1 MISSFKEHIESNFP
15 FLFDGRSIIAVSGG
29 VDSVVLT
36 YLCKEIGLDIAL
48 AHCNFKLRGK
58 ASDDDQQF
66 VEALGLKLNVEVFV
80 QEFDTEAYAK
90 LEKLS
95 MQMAARELRY
105 TWFEELCTQL
115 HFDYLLTAHHADDN
129 FETFLINVIRGSG
142 IDGLNGIP
150 VINDNIVRPLLPFS
164 RTEIMSWAES
174 SKINWREDQSNAST
188 KYLRN
193 KLRHEVMPILKSM
206 NPQLLEGFASTT
218 SHLREA
224 QQIISDRIDEISDQV
239 LEVTPNAIFIDIYKI
254 KELNNTKA
262 YLYFLLKD
270 YGFTEWNDVNNLLD
284 AQSGAQIYS
293 QNWRLIKDREHLIL
307 TKQKETFGELKV
319 TEELS
324 TIELNNGTLL
334 INKVSSLDDVPIS
347 ANIIYVDGN
356 KVSFPLSLRKWK
368 EGDWFYPLGMQG
380 KKKVSKYFKDE
391 KFSLI
396 DKEETWLLCSGED
409 IVWVVNHRA
418 DDRFK
423 VTNNTSSVLQFMFK

>member
-58 ASDDDQQF
+58 ASDEDQQF
-66 VEALGLKLNVEVFV
+66 VEALGLKFNVEVFV

-105 TWFEELCTQL
+105 TWFEELCTHL

-150 VINDNIVRPLLPFS
+150 AINDNIVRPLLPFS

-307 TKQKETFGELKV
+307 TKQKETFEELKV

-334 INKVSSLDDVPIS
+334 INKVSSLDDVVIS

>member
-58 ASDDDQQF
+58 ASDEDQQF
-66 VEALGLKLNVEVFV
+66 VEALGLKFNVEVFV

-105 TWFEELCTQL
+105 TWFEELCTHL

-150 VINDNIVRPLLPFS
+150 AINDNIVRPLLPFS

-193 KLRHEVMPILKSM
+193 KLRHEVIPILKSM

-307 TKQKETFGELKV
+307 TKQKETFEELKV

-334 INKVSSLDDVPIS
+334 INKVSSLDDVVIS